1 MSKKTK
7 AIKRLLSLPKGYT
20 FIEAEALL
28 KCLGFKRN
36 NKGKT
41 SGSRFCFYRYSDN
54 AVILLHRPH
63 PGDVMDPAAVKSLKD
78 ALERRGDLRL
88 EE

>member
-41 SGSRFCFYRYSDN
+41 SGSRF
-54 AVILLHRPH
+54 
-63 PGDVMDPAAVKSLKD
+63 
-78 ALERRGDLRL
+78 
-88 EE
+88 